1 MASFSAPFVSGA
13 GALLLNVD
21 PTTVSMSPGTAAV
34 NPGQSATYTVSVT
47 PSGGFNK
54 VVMFSCSGLP
64 AGASCNVAPS
74 SVTLDGTR
82 SSTAQLVVTTTK
94 NSALPDWPQSRI
106 EQKLN
111 PWSGVALLLLWIFL
125 WFGWSKLLG
134 VRRASL
140 RALWPAVAAILLAVL
155 CSSCGG
161 GTSSIGPAPPPPGPT
176 PAGTSAIV
184 VTGTS
189 GNVSHAA
196 TAQLTVN

>member
-1 MASFSAPFVSGA
+1 
-13 GALLLNVD
+13 
-21 PTTVSMSPGTAAV
+21 
-34 NPGQSATYTVSVT
+34 
-47 PSGGFNK
+47 
-54 VVMFSCSGLP
+54 
-64 AGASCNVAPS
+64 CNVAPS

-140 RALWPAVAAILLAVL
+140 RALWPAVASMLTL
-155 CSSCGG
+155 
-161 GTSSIGPAPPPPGPT
+161 TSSVFTSDFCPARRLTSVSNVRYPGRATLMRCFP
-176 PAGTSAIV
+176 GLTSKE
-184 VTGTS
+184 
-189 GNVSHAA
+189 
-196 TAQLTVN
+196 